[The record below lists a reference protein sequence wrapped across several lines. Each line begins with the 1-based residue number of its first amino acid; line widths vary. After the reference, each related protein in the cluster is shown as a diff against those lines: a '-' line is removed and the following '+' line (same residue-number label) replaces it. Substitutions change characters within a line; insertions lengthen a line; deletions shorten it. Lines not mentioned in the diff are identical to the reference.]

1 MEKVP
6 GKGEEVRVQVEGVV
20 RVSKG
25 GRPEVAE
32 QMMRAYNVSQPPS
45 PLVTG
50 GQKGVQ
56 VMFWGE
62 VP

>member
-1 MEKVP
+1 M
-6 GKGEEVRVQVEGVV
+6 QVEGVV

-32 QMMRAYNVSQPPS
+32 QMMRAYKVSQPPS